1 MLLIGIIIPY
11 YVLVAL
17 STVSLVQINFQI
29 VVLPAIPLII
39 DSYPM
44 VVVSVVLVST
54 KILHVLLVLV
64 CA

>member
-17 STVSLVQINFQI
+17 SIVSLVQINFPI
-29 VVLPAIPLII
+29 VVLLAIPLII
-39 DSYPM
+39 ENYPM